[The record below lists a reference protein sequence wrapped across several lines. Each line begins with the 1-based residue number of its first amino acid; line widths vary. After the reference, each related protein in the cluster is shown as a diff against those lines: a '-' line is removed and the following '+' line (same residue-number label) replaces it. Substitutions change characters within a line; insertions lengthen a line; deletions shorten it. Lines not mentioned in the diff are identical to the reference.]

1 MISQIWN
8 LVLYQPLLNALAF
21 LVSIIPG
28 GDVGIAVIVLTI
40 LVKVILFP
48 LSRKSIESQA
58 QMNMLAPELQKIK
71 ESGASKEEQATRTF
85 ELYKQ
90 HKTNPFSGCLLMLI
104 QIPIIFALYYV
115 FLKGIHFQNGVLY
128 SFVHIPAHMNM
139 IFLGIV
145 DIGKKSLLLAILAG
159 VSQSL
164 QAHFMPMPA
173 LSGGANPSFQDSFG
187 KSMNMQMKYV
197 FPFIVAFIA
206 YNISGAVALYWITS
220 NLFMVGQQIYIKK
233 KVFTPNMI
241 KVESK
246 VILEEMKQLD
256 KEKKLTK

>member
-1 MISQIWN
+1 MIGHLWN
-8 LVLYQPLLNALAF
+8 LILYQPLLNALAF

-40 LVKVILFP
+40 IVKVVLFP

-58 QMNMLAPELQKIK
+58 QMNILAPELQKIK

-90 HKTNPFSGCLLMLI
+90 HKTNPFSGCLLVLI

-115 FLKGIHFQNGVLY
+115 FLKGIHFQSGVLY
-128 SFVHIPAHMNM
+128 SFIHIPAHMNM
-139 IFLGIV
+139 IFLGLV
-145 DIGKKSLLLAILAG
+145 DISKKSLILAILAG

-164 QAHFMPMPA
+164 QAHFMPKPP
-173 LSGGANPSFQDSFG
+173 LSGGTSPSFQDSFG

-197 FPFIVAFIA
+197 FPFLVAFIA
-206 YNISGAVALYWITS
+206 YNISGAISLYWITS

-233 KVFTPNMI
+233 KEFSSVVLA
-241 KVESK
+241 K
-246 VILEEMKQLD
+246 
-256 KEKKLTK
+256 